1 MQDSIDF
8 GTMNIPKLF
17 RKMFIPT
24 LLGMV
29 LSATINIADGIF
41 VGRGVGS
48 DALAAVNIVAPFF
61 MLSTGI
67 GLMFGVGAS
76 IVSSIHLSRQ
86 KVKVANINITQA
98 FSVSLCVML
107 LLSAWVMAFRTEVAF
122 LLGSSK
128 HLLPFVVEYMN
139 WIVPFLAFY
148 MLLNIGLFIIRL
160 DGSPTYAM
168 LCSAVPALINIVLD
182 YIFIFPLGWG
192 LMGAALASA
201 ISVIAG
207 SAMIVV
213 YIVGFSKVLH
223 LYRPKFSPKSVLLTI
238 RNIGY
243 MVKLGSSAFL
253 TEAAIACMMLVGNYV
268 FMRYLGE
275 DGVAAY
281 SVACYCFPIVFMI
294 NNAIAQ
300 STQPII
306 SYNYGIGQWQRVRQA
321 FKLALLC
328 AVVCGG
334 LACAGTMLFCP
345 GVSSLFLGDQGNAY
359 EIAISGIPYFSLG
372 YVFFA
377 LNIVCIGYYQSLER
391 FKPATLFTIL
401 RGLVI
406 ITLSFVFLPVACG
419 IKGIWLAVPLSEFIT
434 FAIIVIYYLWRR
446 TRLWKKRFA
455 KK

>member
-1 MQDSIDF
+1 MMQDSIDF

-17 RKMFIPT
+17 RMMFIPT
-24 LLGMV
+24 LLGMI

-41 VGRGVGS
+41 VGRGVGN

-61 MLSTGI
+61 MLATGI

-76 IVSSIHLSRQ
+76 IVASIHLSHQ

-98 FSVSLCVML
+98 LSVSLCIMLSLSLLVMT
-107 LLSAWVMAFRTEVAF
+107 FRAEVAL
-122 LLGSSK
+122 LLGSSEQ
-128 HLLPFVVEYMN
+128 LLPSVLEYMN

-168 LCSAVPALINIVLD
+168 LCSAIPALINLTLD
-182 YIFIFPLGWG
+182 YIFVFPLHWG

-201 ISVIAG
+201 ISVIVG
-207 SAMIVV
+207 SIMIVV

-223 LYRPKFSPKSVLLTI
+223 LYRPKFSLKSILLTI

-253 TEAAIACMMLVGNYV
+253 TEAAIACMMLVGNYI

-281 SVACYCFPIVFMI
+281 SVACYCFPIVFMV

-300 STQPII
+300 SIQPII
-306 SYNYGIGQWQRVRQA
+306 SYNYGIQQWKRVRQA

-334 LACAGTMLFCP
+334 LACVGTILFCP
-345 GVSSLFLGDQGNAY
+345 KVSSLFLGNHGNAY
-359 EIAISGIPYFSLG
+359 EIAVSGIPYFSLG

-377 LNIVCIGYYQSLER
+377 LNIVCIGYYQSIER

-401 RGLVI
+401 RGIVI
-406 ITLSFVFLPVACG
+406 ITLSFMYLPVVCG
-419 IKGIWLAVPLSEFIT
+419 IKGIWLAVPLSELIT
-434 FAIIVIYYLWRR
+434 FVIIVVYYLLKRR
-446 TRLWKKRFA
+446 RA
-455 KK
+455 